1 MCESINSQLI
11 TISSGIPQKNTPFSL
26 INKSFKDKLS
36 QKGVKRVA
44 NQILW
49 KKSQRK
55 ILRNSVK
62 MCYLFDLM
70 LVFDY

>member
-11 TISSGIPQKNTPFSL
+11 TIWSVIPQKDTFSL

-49 KKSQRK
+49 KK
-55 ILRNSVK
+55 VK
-62 MCYLFDLM
+62 EKYFEIR
-70 LVFDY
+70 